1 VKKLLDQGPT
11 DDELAKARRYLT
23 GLFPLGLQAPDA
35 LAAQLLDI
43 EFYGLEPTYVGTFA
57 DRINAVTMDDCRRAL
72 KSYFCVDD
80 LRILVV
86 SNPATARKEL
96 EGLGP
101 VEVKDP
107 Q

>member
-1 VKKLLDQGPT
+1 MV
-11 DDELAKARRYLT
+11 
-23 GLFPLGLQAPDA
+23 
-35 LAAQLLDI
+35 
-43 EFYGLEPTYVGTFA
+43 
-57 DRINAVTMDDCRRAL
+57 DCRRAL

-86 SNPATARKEL
+86 SNPEVAKKAL

-101 VEVKDP
+101 IDVRDP

>member
-1 VKKLLDQGPT
+1 
-11 DDELAKARRYLT
+11 
-23 GLFPLGLQAPDA
+23 
-35 LAAQLLDI
+35 
-43 EFYGLEPTYVGTFA
+43 
-57 DRINAVTMDDCRRAL
+57 MDDCRRAL

-86 SNPATARKEL
+86 SNPQTSRLAL

-101 VEVKDP
+101 IEVRDP